1 MTHNPQHNPNQVN
14 DDQQQNQ
21 CPEGCC
27 EGNEL
32 LCVSIPCPITIVLLG
47 LELQLELPC
56 IRLTSQDNL
65 TPDQV
70 QQLLGF
76 LSNLIGN
83 LGTNITSQ

>member
-1 MTHNPQHNPNQVN
+1 MTENN
-14 DDQQQNQ
+14 QNQ

-27 EGNEL
+27 EGDEL

-56 IRLTSQDNL
+56 IRLTSQDDL
-65 TPDQV
+65 TADQV

-76 LSNLIGN
+76 LSNLLGN